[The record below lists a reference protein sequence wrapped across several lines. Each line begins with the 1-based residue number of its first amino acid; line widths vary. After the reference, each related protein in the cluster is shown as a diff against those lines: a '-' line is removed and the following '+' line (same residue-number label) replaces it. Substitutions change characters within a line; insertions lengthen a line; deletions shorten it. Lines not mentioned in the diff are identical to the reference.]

1 MNDKDSLQKVK
12 LQILISLARSE
23 EAIARLMESATL
35 NQPRN
40 VDMDRLYH
48 TLSAHHHVLLRK
60 IDLLLDAP
68 LKRNLI
74 ISKPQKPW
82 INLPKRKK

>member
-1 MNDKDSLQKVK
+1 VNDEDSLQKVK

-23 EAIARLMESATL
+23 EAIARIMESVAE
-35 NQPRN
+35 NHPKN
-40 VDMDRLYH
+40 VDMDRLYQ
-48 TLSAHHHVLLRK
+48 TLTAHHHVLLRK
-60 IDLLLDAP
+60 IDIILEAP

-82 INLPKRKK
+82 INIPKKRK